1 MVEHLYEIE
10 FIREIEKQYFIQHNT
25 KVVDVSHWN
34 PGQNYVFKLFE
45 ILRLPSIDFDPQY
58 VYSYELPSIIKEEA
72 QKRLGVK
79 ENGGT
84 SVIFFQNGTIAQVNV
99 INFLASKRFKKI
111 CILEPSYFNVSYIMD
126 RFGLNAQK
134 LSLEFLNGNYTIP
147 FNTLVENQYDA
158 VWITSPIYS
167 SGCYFNDIE
176 IQKIKQLLELEVFI
190 IVDECVS
197 LIGNEIYRKIGT
209 HKNLIS
215 IVCPHKTIIINA
227 IKFSA
232 IICNE
237 EYEDYFNVWLDL
249 FSGGLLESNIIA
261 IKHFISSNYRIC
273 QEFMKKHTDERRTEI
288 EQILNLSG
296 SSNYIKNTSGQYCTL
311 FYRDIPF
318 EISTQRS
325 FIERAINETG
335 VSFIPGYLNGY
346 GQKLGFGFRVNLS
359 INKDVLL
366 SSILNLDKYLNGII
380 CKNK

>member
-10 FIREIEKQYFIQHNT
+10 FIREIEKQYFVQHNT

-34 PGQNYVFKLFE
+34 PGKNYVYKLFE
-45 ILRLPSIDFDPQY
+45 LLRLPSIDFDPQY
-58 VYSYELPSIIKEEA
+58 VYSYEIPLNIKKDAQKKLGIKE
-72 QKRLGVK
+72 
-79 ENGGT
+79 NDGT

-99 INFLASKRFKKI
+99 INFLASKHFKKI

-126 RFGLNAQK
+126 RFGLNVQK

-147 FNTLVENQYDA
+147 FNTLVNNQYDA

-176 IQKIKQLLELEVFI
+176 IQKIKQLLELGVFI

-215 IVCPHKTIIINA
+215 IVCPHKTVIINA

-261 IKHFISSNYRIC
+261 IKHFISNNYRIC
-273 QEFMKKHTDERRTEI
+273 QEFMEKHTDERRTEI
-288 EQILNLSG
+288 EQILNLSE
-296 SSNYIKNTSGQYCTL
+296 SPNYIQNTSGQYCTL
-311 FYRDIPF
+311 FYKDVPF

-325 FIERAINETG
+325 FIERAINDTG

-359 INKDVLL
+359 INKDELL
-366 SSILNLDKYLNGII
+366 SSILKLDKYLNSII
-380 CKNK
+380 YRYK